1 MSAEH
6 QVAEHAPTAGEYI
19 THHLQHWQKNF
30 ALVDQKQHGIVDFS
44 VFNLDS
50 LIYSV
55 VLGFLAGAGLG
66 AIADWRL
73 LTRFLRRLDDD
84 A

>member
-1 MSAEH
+1 MATDKGSAR
-6 QVAEHAPTAGEYI
+6 AFAY
-19 THHLQHWQKNF
+19 F
-30 ALVDQKQHGIVDFS
+30 ALFTEIGLALFVITLAGALAGLW
-44 VFNLDS
+44 LDDR
-50 LIYSV
+50 LGTRPLFI